1 MNFLISQLIAIV
13 QHVRQVTIYVHHIDN
28 DNDRTKSFKTTDNE
42 TYVSILIQSCITVT
56 RCTHTLLYH
65 LYIILERE
73 EQKKKRTNRDYIFSI
88 NPKTWWPINV
98 VHPGLFKRNF
108 VCPLYPSLRG
118 WLFSEILFFFFY
130 SKALL
135 GYHQTPSDPYI
146 RAVHLLL
153 ISATLS
159 DVCSWGV
166 SLYCKLL

>member
-73 EQKKKRTNRDYIFSI
+73 EQKKKEQIEIIFFLSIQKRGDLSTSCIQDYLSVTSYALCTHHFADDC
-88 NPKTWWPINV
+88 
-98 VHPGLFKRNF
+98 F
-108 VCPLYPSLRG
+108 LRY
-118 WLFSEILFFFFY
+118 SFFFFIRKRY
-130 SKALL
+130 LDITK
-135 GYHQTPSDPYI
+135 HQVTLTFVPYI
-146 RAVHLLL
+146 
-153 ISATLS
+153 
-159 DVCSWGV
+159 
-166 SLYCKLL
+166 YF